1 MAGGIDHMD
10 TVVYALLN
18 KKIKGL
24 ASGIKSS
31 SVSGSTITFTMN
43 DGSVQAIT
51 FPTPTD
57 GISIVDVDI
66 DTKNQLYVTL
76 SDGQE
81 ILAGTITTLQGERGK
96 QGEQGTPGVDG
107 KSAYELA
114 VLSGF
119 VGTQEEW
126 IQSLE
131 GESPT
136 IMENPNNIG
145 DIYKLDIINSDGST
159 MTTPNLKGAG
169 GAEYFDNPDVTL
181 VTVGGLTAGSNIYGE
196 STKEVLEAILYPY
209 QEPSVEIALSPS
221 DLIYDIMSDELE
233 SVRIIV
239 SITRKSNDISF
250 IKFYANDELI
260 YTVTDGYTKG
270 GTFNYQYTPENP
282 ITSSVIFKIS
292 VNDGQNNVEKTTE
305 VKFVGKTYYGIFDA
319 SMTEPTENDIKTLN
333 SVLNG
338 TKEYTYNNISATDG
352 KFCYAYPKEFDELT
366 SIMDNNGFE
375 YIDSY
380 TRSIVSIDGIDYYVY
395 LLTDAVSVE
404 NFKQIYE

>member
-43 DGSVQAIT
+43 DGSVQTIT
-51 FPTPTD
+51 FPTPAD

-76 SDGQE
+76 SDGEE
-81 ILAGTITTLQGERGK
+81 ILVGTIATLQGERGK

-136 IMENPNNIG
+136 IMENPDNIG

-159 MTTPNLKGAG
+159 ITTPNLKGTG
-169 GAEYFDNPDVTL
+169 GAEYF
-181 VTVGGLTAGSNIYGE
+181 
-196 STKEVLEAILYPY
+196 
-209 QEPSVEIALSPS
+209 EIGRAH
-221 DLIYDIMSDELE
+221 
-233 SVRIIV
+233 V
-239 SITRKSNDISF
+239 
-250 IKFYANDELI
+250 
-260 YTVTDGYTKG
+260 
-270 GTFNYQYTPENP
+270 
-282 ITSSVIFKIS
+282 
-292 VNDGQNNVEKTTE
+292 
-305 VKFVGKTYYGIFDA
+305 
-319 SMTEPTENDIKTLN
+319 
-333 SVLNG
+333 
-338 TKEYTYNNISATDG
+338 
-352 KFCYAYPKEFDELT
+352 
-366 SIMDNNGFE
+366 
-375 YIDSY
+375 
-380 TRSIVSIDGIDYYVY
+380 
-395 LLTDAVSVE
+395 
-404 NFKQIYE
+404 